1 MNDLIND
8 LYQEIILDHGREP
21 RNFGECEPHNKSADG
36 HNPLC
41 GDNLKL
47 TFLLNDQ
54 NIIEDIKFTGEGCAI
69 SLASASLMTEK
80 LKGKKI
86 EVAEK
91 IFKDFTNLVSGSDEG
106 VEYVR
111 HQHRVLLKKT
121 PLGSLSEVL
130 NPPFRS
136 IYENIY
142 LFLLFSS

>member
-47 TFLLNDQ
+47 TFFLNDQ

-80 LKGKKI
+80 LKGKKL
-86 EVAEK
+86 K
-91 IFKDFTNLVSGSDEG
+91 S
-106 VEYVR
+106 
-111 HQHRVLLKKT
+111 LKK
-121 PLGSLSEVL
+121 
-130 NPPFRS
+130 
-136 IYENIY
+136 Y
-142 LFLLFSS
+142 LRILQILFQVQMKI

>member
-86 EVAEK
+86 EVAEE
-91 IFKDFTNLVSGSDEG
+91 IFKDFTNLVSGSFFFFFFFFFFDSLYALKG
-106 VEYVR
+106 VGGFPM
-111 HQHRVLLKKT
+111 RVKCATMAWHAFNQALKD
-121 PLGSLSEVL
+121 
-130 NPPFRS
+130 
-136 IYENIY
+136 
-142 LFLLFSS
+142 

>member
-21 RNFGECEPHNKSADG
+21 RNFGECDPHNKSADG

-80 LKGKKI
+80 LKGKQI
-86 EVAEK
+86 EVAEE
-91 IFKDFTNLVSGSDEG
+91 IFKDFTNLVSGSDED
-106 VEYVR
+106 
-111 HQHRVLLKKT
+111 LK
-121 PLGSLSEVL
+121 VL
-130 NPPFRS
+130 NEEDSLYALKGVGGFPMRVKCATMAWHAF
-136 IYENIY
+136 NQA
-142 LFLLFSS
+142 LKD

>member
-47 TFLLNDQ
+47 TFLLNEQ
-54 NIIEDIKFTGEGCAI
+54 NIIEDIKFTGEGCGI

-86 EVAEK
+86 EVAEE
-91 IFKDFTNLVSGSDEG
+91 IFKDFTNLVSGSDED
-106 VEYVR
+106 
-111 HQHRVLLKKT
+111 LK
-121 PLGSLSEVL
+121 VL
-130 NPPFRS
+130 NEEDSLYALQGVGGFPMRVKCATMAWHAF
-136 IYENIY
+136 NQA
-142 LFLLFSS
+142 LKD